1 MYGVTKTQA
10 DYLRNADSMPVSAS
24 IHIQTR
30 AWNAGRA
37 WSLRSISNTAINSI
51 NLEGKTK
58 QKTATL
64 FHEAEFQT
72 ARAATPKNNNS
83 ECELKQYFR
92 KMKRIKNII
101 KNAKLYLSFVNTGNL
116 NYGHEQNEQT

>member
-1 MYGVTKTQA
+1 MYGVTKTRA
-10 DYLRNADSMPVSAS
+10 DYLWNADSMPVSAS

-30 AWNAGRA
+30 AWNAGWA
-37 WSLRSISNTAINSI
+37 WNLRSISNTAINSL

-72 ARAATPKNNNS
+72 ASAATPKN
-83 ECELKQYFR
+83 
-92 KMKRIKNII
+92 
-101 KNAKLYLSFVNTGNL
+101 
-116 NYGHEQNEQT
+116 EQQ